1 MTIEVGLRP
10 LEGAYATAE
19 GREAMR
25 MDDAEIT
32 ELRRRFRA
40 NRRTQGIRQADIDWF
55 RDPFDVWHRWLVNG
69 LVEVA
74 PEALMK
80 LCVGMNETLAMR
92 DAIILA
98 PMTGVS
104 KDDLFE
110 LVTNPHSES
119 SSALVCNTLT
129 RGFEDPSLSPNPQ
142 RCQRSIDA
150 LAYMIT
156 LAPEDYGAQ
165 PLAALAY
172 LLWWV
177 GRDDQS
183 LACSLRALYVDDSC
197 TMATI
202 LLGVVQRDIHPAWIH
217 AAKRE

>member
-19 GREAMR
+19 GRDAMR
-25 MDDAEIT
+25 MDDKTMAG
-32 ELRRRFRA
+32 LRKRFRA
-40 NRRTQGIRQADIDWF
+40 NRRSQGIRQADADWF
-55 RDPFDVWHRWLVNG
+55 RDPFDEWHRWISEGRDDVS
-69 LVEVA
+69 
-74 PEALMK
+74 PDSLMR

-98 PMTGVS
+98 PMEGVTR
-104 KDDLFE
+104 DDLLS

-119 SSALVCNTLT
+119 SSTLVCNTLT
-129 RGFEDPSLSPNPQ
+129 RGFEDASLVPDPR

-150 LAYMIT
+150 LAHMIT
-156 LAPEDYGAQ
+156 IAPEDYGAQ
-165 PLAALAY
+165 PLSALAY

-177 GRDDQS
+177 GRDEQS

-197 TMATI
+197 MMASI
-202 LLGVVQRDIHPAWIH
+202 LLGVVQRDIHPAWIQ
-217 AAKRE
+217 ADIRE